1 MRTGLARTGRARTG
15 FARAGLA
22 RCIALALAGAIGIVA
37 LAAAAPS
44 LERAPAPEFS
54 ARALD
59 GRDLRLS
66 ALRLQ
71 GPVIVEFWA
80 TWCEPCREAL
90 TELETWRK
98 QYGPRGLS
106 IVAISVDG
114 PRNISKVRPY
124 VARLH
129 LGYSI
134 VIDEDQ
140 RLQRSYQA
148 SQMPTT
154 FLVDRAGN
162 FASIRVGYR
171 RGDTSF
177 ATRLESLFRADSTTA
192 DSAR

>member
-1 MRTGLARTGRARTG
+1 MPRRA
-15 FARAGLA
+15 FPWV
-22 RCIALALAGAIGIVA
+22 ALAVAGGLGIVA
-37 LAAAAPS
+37 LAAAVPT

-54 ARALD
+54 ARTLD

-90 TELETWRK
+90 TELEGWRK
-98 QYGPRGLS
+98 LYGPRGLA

-129 LGYSI
+129 LQYPV

-140 RLQRSYQA
+140 RIQRTYQA
-148 SQMPTT
+148 NQMPTT

-162 FASIRVGYR
+162 IASIRVGYR

-177 ATRLESLFRADSTTA
+177 ATRLESLFLADSTAA